1 MSDNRKKNKNSKN
14 KNSNRNTKA
23 NVKANKNAR
32 GAAGGGSARGPR
44 SGSAGRPGK
53 GRKGQAPAAE
63 MQAAP
68 KKPARKKAAPKK
80 PAMQAGRQ
88 SNRKTMKPGQQMN
101 RPAAVGGRQPNKAPL
116 SAAMKQMTGR
126 AGLPAFASKRAPENL
141 FADSPVRVIPLGG
154 LHEIGK
160 NMTAI
165 EYKDEIIIIDCGLS
179 FPDDDMFGIDKVIPD
194 FTYLEK
200 SRKKILGLVITHGHE
215 DHIGGI
221 PYLLRKI
228 NVPIYGMR
236 FPLGL
241 IQNKLDEHGL
251 QADMHFIEAGD
262 VFPLGRYFRVE
273 AQRITHSIA
282 DSICLKIDTP
292 AGVIFH
298 TGDFKIDYTPVDGNK
313 IDFGRLAQIGN
324 EGVLL
329 MMADSTNVMRQGFTR
344 SEMKVGETLDIIFR
358 SARSRIIIATF
369 SSNVHRIQRIIDIA
383 LQCKRKVAISGR
395 SMVNCFELAKELGYI
410 RIPDHM
416 LVDLNRAKNIPDSEL
431 VIITTGSQGEPMSAL
446 ARMASME
453 HKSIRIK
460 KGDMVI
466 LSSTPVPG
474 NELTVSNVVD
484 QLIEKGAEV
493 IYSDIAETHVSGHA
507 CREEL
512 KLMHSLIRPKFFMP
526 VHGEYRFL
534 EKHKQLA
541 EYLGMDSKDIF
552 LLANGDCLSL
562 TSAKA
567 EKIEHVADADG
578 VMVDG
583 LGVGD
588 VGTIVLRDRRLL
600 SESGL
605 IILVAAIDCSSRQ
618 LVSGPDII
626 TRGFVYARENEDL
639 IDDTCRR
646 AEETIV
652 HCLRRGMN
660 DWNAIKTDVREEL
673 RKYVYSK
680 TKRTPIILPIIQEV

>member
-1 MSDNRKKNKNSKN
+1 M
-14 KNSNRNTKA
+14 
-23 NVKANKNAR
+23 
-32 GAAGGGSARGPR
+32 
-44 SGSAGRPGK
+44 
-53 GRKGQAPAAE
+53 
-63 MQAAP
+63 
-68 KKPARKKAAPKK
+68 
-80 PAMQAGRQ
+80 
-88 SNRKTMKPGQQMN
+88 
-101 RPAAVGGRQPNKAPL
+101 
-116 SAAMKQMTGR
+116 
-126 AGLPAFASKRAPENL
+126 
-141 FADSPVRVIPLGG
+141 PVRIIPLGG

-160 NMTAI
+160 NMTVI
-165 EYKDEIIIIDCGLS
+165 EYGDEAIIIDCGLS
-179 FPDDDMFGIDKVIPD
+179 FPDDEMFGIDKVIPD
-194 FTYLEK
+194 FSYLTENK
-200 SRKKILGLVITHGHE
+200 KKIRGLVITHGHE

-221 PYLLRKI
+221 PFLLKKI

-251 QADMHFIEAGD
+251 KADMHYVNAGD
-262 VFPLGRYFRVE
+262 IFRLGRSFRVE

-383 LQCKRKVAISGR
+383 LQCNRKVAISGR
-395 SMVNCFELAKELGYI
+395 SMVNVFELAKELGYI

-416 LVDLNRAKNIPDSEL
+416 LVDLNQTRNIPDDQL

-453 HKSIRIK
+453 HKAIRIK

-484 QLIEKGAEV
+484 RLIENGAEV

-534 EKHKQLA
+534 QKHAQLA
-541 EYLGMDSKDIF
+541 EYLGMDPENIF
-552 LLANGDCLSL
+552 LLANGDALSL
-562 TSAKA
+562 TANHAVKT
-567 EKIEHVADADG
+567 EKVAPADG

-588 VGTIVLRDRRLL
+588 VGSIVLRDRRLL

-605 IILVAAIDCSSRQ
+605 IILVAAIDRDAHA

-626 TRGFVYARENEDL
+626 TRGFIYARENEDL
-639 IDDTCRR
+639 IDATCQR
-646 AEETIV
+646 AEDVIV
-652 HCLRRGMN
+652 SYLDRGQT
-660 DWNAIKTDVREEL
+660 DWNTIKTAVREEL
-673 RKYVYSK
+673 KKYIYSK
-680 TKRTPIILPIIQEV
+680 TKRTPIILPIFQEV